1 MCVTALVRVT
11 DAGSNRVCCVADGA
25 TVPEPQM
32 LADLV
37 YEQVLEQMACAVEP
51 PAAISAPGNEV
62 ANGATHRHP
71 PANGI
76 KGAALM

>member
-1 MCVTALVRVT
+1 MCVAARVGGT

-51 PAAISAPGNEV
+51 PAALSAPGNEV
-62 ANGATHRHP
+62 VNGATHP

>member
-1 MCVTALVRVT
+1 MTALVRGT

-37 YEQVLEQMACAVEP
+37 YEQVLEQMACAVDRTFVSNSSGVITHV
-51 PAAISAPGNEV
+51 AAA
-62 ANGATHRHP
+62 
-71 PANGI
+71 
-76 KGAALM
+76 AALAVNNAPYP